1 MPAQITRS
9 RLPLKAL
16 RAFEA
21 AARHRNLLRAADE
34 LAVTHG
40 AVSHQIRNL
49 ERELKAPLFDR
60 RRRPI
65 LLTQAG
71 EQLLAAVHDSF
82 DRLTRVASAIQN
94 GEIEGEIT
102 LSCVPGLAA
111 NWLVPR
117 LGRFLSLHANV
128 AVHVVTEYW
137 RHPKI
142 ADQADL
148 AIAYGS
154 AEHPGRRVV
163 RLGHAEFFP
172 VCSPALRRRRPPLR
186 QPCDIAGHTLL
197 HEYTDEAWSR
207 WLAASRLPG
216 LKPARN
222 VYFDGAHLSLEAAR
236 AGYGIA
242 LGDTATVR
250 GDLADGRLVRLFERT
265 VPAAFP
271 YYLVAPP
278 ESEHPAAA
286 RALEKWL
293 IDEFAGK
300 PQRMIRKSG
309 RRLSEKIMC
318 K

>member
-1 MPAQITRS
+1 MSAQIKRS

-21 AARHRNLLRAADE
+21 AARHRNLLRAAEE

-49 ERELKAPLFDR
+49 EKDLKAQLFDR
-60 RRRPI
+60 RHRPI

-71 EQLLAAVHDSF
+71 EQLLAAVHESF

-142 ADQADL
+142 ADQSDL

-163 RLGHAEFFP
+163 RLAHAEFFP
-172 VCSPALRRRRPPLR
+172 VCSPALLKRKPLLKR
-186 QPCDIAGHTLL
+186 AQDIADHTLL
-197 HEYTDEAWSR
+197 HEYADDAWSR
-207 WLAASRLPG
+207 WLAVSGLAG

-242 LGDTATVR
+242 LGDMATVR
-250 GDLADGRLVRLFERT
+250 DDLASRRLVRLFEHT

-278 ESEHPAAA
+278 ESEQPAAA

-293 IDEFAGK
+293 VDEFAG
-300 PQRMIRKSG
+300 S
-309 RRLSEKIMC
+309 
-318 K
+318 

>member
-1 MPAQITRS
+1 MSRQIQRS

-49 ERELKAPLFDR
+49 ERELKAQLFDR
-60 RRRPI
+60 RHRPI

-71 EQLLAAVHDSF
+71 EQLLAAVHESF
-82 DRLTRVASAIQN
+82 ERLTRVASAIQN

-142 ADQADL
+142 ADQSDL

-163 RLGHAEFFP
+163 RLAHAEFFP
-172 VCSPALRRRRPPLR
+172 VCSPALARRKPPLKR
-186 QPCDIAGHTLL
+186 PQDIAGHTLL

-207 WLAASRLPG
+207 WLAAAGQAG

-242 LGDTATVR
+242 MGDLATVR
-250 GDLADGRLVRLFERT
+250 DDLAERRLVRLFAQT

-278 ESEHPAAA
+278 EAEQGAAA
-286 RALEKWL
+286 RALEHWL
-293 IDEFAGK
+293 IAEFAK
-300 PQRMIRKSG
+300 EM
-309 RRLSEKIMC
+309 
-318 K
+318 